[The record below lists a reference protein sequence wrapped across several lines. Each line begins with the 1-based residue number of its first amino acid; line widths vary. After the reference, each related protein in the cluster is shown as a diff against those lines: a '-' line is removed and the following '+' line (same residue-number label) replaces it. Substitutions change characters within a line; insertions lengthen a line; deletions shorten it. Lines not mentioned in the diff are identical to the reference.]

1 MASITEPLFTGEQV
15 LHFVRREDVRIAP
28 SDMQCVA
35 AGPKGARCAKDKCY
49 DEESDTW
56 SSLCEKHTEQNDK
69 ARVNEAKKVKLF
81 QV

>member
-1 MASITEPLFTGEQV
+1 M
-15 LHFVRREDVRIAP
+15 RIAP